1 MCAIIEWLCV
11 QRERKRMHQCVLATT
26 EWLCVQRERERKRR
40 LQCVLSLNVVCV
52 KRKRRHH
59 SDMVMDVC
67 MVNIEL
73 AETAAVSDGTS
84 SVTQPNSAVRTPL
97 GWIFKTRYKS
107 YSHSFRITC
116 DKRAVSLLESGEQ
129 AISKRSSMCTI
140 IK

>member
-84 SVTQPNSAVRTPL
+84 SVRHNQTVLYVHHL
-97 GWIFKTRYKS
+97 GG
-107 YSHSFRITC
+107 YS
-116 DKRAVSLLESGEQ
+116 KRAIKATVTHLESHATNAQ
-129 AISKRSSMCTI
+129 
-140 IK
+140 